1 MAQDRLLSR
10 RGNPVSGDDFWPRTD
25 VVDALVLD
33 LVEDRGSRCL
43 FALRRIGK
51 TSVLLEVE
59 RRLREY
65 PGLTVIAI
73 DAQGIGRFKDFLAK
87 LFEQIPTDSRFQ
99 TARQRLA
106 ANGML
111 QSLLPAAWARLTGT
125 AGTAP
130 APGILNEFDH
140 SAAWSGDIEHALT
153 EAGPIVLIVDE
164 LPFMLR
170 NMMRQDYKA
179 RDAERFLATLRSWR
193 IGCGV
198 RMLLSG
204 SIGFSQLNRIDGV
217 QVADHVGDVV
227 PLQLPPLGEE
237 DAVDMV
243 DALAR
248 GQETQDWN
256 RALSRAVVAASA
268 ETWPIFLQY
277 GFDAVAK
284 TPTRDPS
291 RVRAIIGE
299 GVRQALDENFYKQ
312 FTTRLSRYG
321 ESERAARIV
330 LRTIMANAPAATP
343 FGAVD
348 AALAAIEAVDSR
360 DDLFEALREDD
371 FIHFDTEGQTMGPAS
386 KLVPIWVRARAW
398 GR

>member
-1 MAQDRLLSR
+1 MARDRLLSR
-10 RGNPVSGDDFWPRTD
+10 RGNPVTDVDFWPRPD
-25 VVDALVLD
+25 IVDGLVSD
-33 LVEDRGSRCL
+33 LIEDRGSRCL

-59 RRLREY
+59 RRLRAY
-65 PGLTVIAI
+65 PGLMVVNI
-73 DAQGIGRFKDFLAK
+73 DAQGIGRFKDFLGK
-87 LFEQIPTDSRFQ
+87 LFEQLPTEGRFQ
-99 TARQRLA
+99 TARQRIA
-106 ANGML
+106 ANSAL
-111 QSLLPAAWARLTGT
+111 QSIIPAAWARITGT
-125 AGTAP
+125 AANPPTT
-130 APGILNEFDH
+130 GILNEFDH

-153 EAGPIVLIVDE
+153 EAGPIVLLIDE

-170 NMMRQDYKA
+170 NMLKHDYRA

-227 PLQLPPLGEE
+227 PVQLPPLGDV

-243 DALAR
+243 DALAL
-248 GQETQDWN
+248 GQEVQGWT
-256 RALSRAVVAASA
+256 RALSRAVVEASA

-284 TPTRDPS
+284 TSERDPV
-291 RVRAIIGE
+291 RVPAIVDE
-299 GVRQALDENFYKQ
+299 GVRQALVETFYKQ
-312 FTTRLSRYG
+312 FTTRLARYG
-321 ESERAARIV
+321 QGEKAARAV
-330 LRTIMANAPAATP
+330 LKTVVATAPAATP
-343 FGAVD
+343 FSALDAMLDKIGALD
-348 AALAAIEAVDSR
+348 DR

-371 FIHFDTEGQTMGPAS
+371 FVQFDTESQTMTPAS
-386 KLVPIWVRARAW
+386 KLVPVWVRARAW